1 MPQGVDWTPVDEA
14 LTMLQ
19 DRLKTIVKTETI
31 SVELSSF
38 LEEKEMPV
46 LAYQSENL
54 KESYLNFYA
63 DLISA
68 N

>member
-1 MPQGVDWTPVDEA
+1 M
-14 LTMLQ
+14 
-19 DRLKTIVKTETI
+19 RSFTEVTI
-31 SVELSSF
+31 SDELSSF